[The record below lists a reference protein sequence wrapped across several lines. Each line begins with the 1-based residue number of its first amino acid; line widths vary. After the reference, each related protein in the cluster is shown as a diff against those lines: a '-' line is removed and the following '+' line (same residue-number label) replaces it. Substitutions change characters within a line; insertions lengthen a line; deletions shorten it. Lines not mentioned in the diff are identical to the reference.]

1 MFIKKYQ
8 SYLKNERRYSFF
20 TTRSYLIDL
29 NQFFNYLGFNS
40 DNFHSIKSAD
50 VRDWIIHLKD
60 KNLSAKTIN
69 RKISSLKS
77 FFNFCEIEL
86 SLDNNPA
93 QKIRSLKEEKRL
105 PSVVSE
111 SSLKL
116 LFESPDTF
124 EQSFNG
130 LRDKFIID
138 LLYQS
143 GLRLSELINL
153 EIDNFDKKNKFIK
166 ILGKRNKERI
176 IPITDCLI
184 KLFQSYIQER
194 SKIQMHPDAQSYL
207 FVTKK
212 GKKTYPKMIYRIVNF
227 YLSKF
232 SSLNKT
238 SPHVLRH
245 AFATHLLNNGAD
257 LNVIKKILG
266 HSSLMSTQVYT
277 HVSSEKIKKVYSSTH
292 PRG

>member
-1 MFIKKYQ
+1 M
-8 SYLKNERRYSFF
+8 
-20 TTRSYLIDL
+20 
-29 NQFFNYLGFNS
+29 
-40 DNFHSIKSAD
+40 
-50 VRDWIIHLKD
+50 
-60 KNLSAKTIN
+60 
-69 RKISSLKS
+69 KS

-138 LLYQS
+138 LLYQA

-194 SKIQMHPDAQSYL
+194 SKI
-207 FVTKK
+207 
-212 GKKTYPKMIYRIVNF
+212 
-227 YLSKF
+227 
-232 SSLNKT
+232 
-238 SPHVLRH
+238 
-245 AFATHLLNNGAD
+245 
-257 LNVIKKILG
+257 
-266 HSSLMSTQVYT
+266 
-277 HVSSEKIKKVYSSTH
+277 
-292 PRG
+292 